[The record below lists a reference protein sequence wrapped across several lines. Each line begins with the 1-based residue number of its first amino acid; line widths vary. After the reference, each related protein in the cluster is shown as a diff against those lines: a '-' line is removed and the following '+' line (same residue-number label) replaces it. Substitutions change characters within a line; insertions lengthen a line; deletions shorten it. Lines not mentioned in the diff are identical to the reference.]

1 MENASKALIM
11 AGSVLIAIV
20 VISLLVIFFGNLRG
34 LQNTTQS
41 VEQVEQA
48 TEFNKQYDAYAR
60 DVYGSELLSIANKI
74 NDYNERIAENDQYTQ
89 ITLAVTIQNDIDN
102 EYFKKGTY
110 TTNSLIQKVEN
121 LEDKINSIGS
131 QKIIS
136 SANKKVSRKVSK
148 LATMRTA
155 DIEALG
161 FTTTQYQE
169 LVSQYNSY
177 KTLLTEIKSKTF
189 KFVNFDYEKYTGR
202 ITKMNYKY

>member
-74 NDYNERIAENDQYTQ
+74 ND
-89 ITLAVTIQNDIDN
+89 
-102 EYFKKGTY
+102 
-110 TTNSLIQKVEN
+110 
-121 LEDKINSIGS
+121 
-131 QKIIS
+131 
-136 SANKKVSRKVSK
+136 SK
-148 LATMRTA
+148 LNLHSLSARTTKYA
-155 DIEALG
+155 DLFLDLVVEISDKE
-161 FTTTQYQE
+161 E
-169 LVSQYNSY
+169 LRSLMA
-177 KTLLTEIKSKTF
+177 KLKKIKNVIDVYRVKA
-189 KFVNFDYEKYTGR
+189 
-202 ITKMNYKY
+202 